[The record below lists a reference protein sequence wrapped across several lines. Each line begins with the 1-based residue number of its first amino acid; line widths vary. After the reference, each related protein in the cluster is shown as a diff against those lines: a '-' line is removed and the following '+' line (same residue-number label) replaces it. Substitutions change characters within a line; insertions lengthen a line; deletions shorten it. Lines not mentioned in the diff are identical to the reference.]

1 MAQRTELPSA
11 RRSLGGEVPGG
22 GDRRQGLAFVVPA
35 LLLITVFLILPA
47 LWTLYLGL
55 TDYRL
60 TGVQAAHPKV
70 VGTANYTHALG
81 DKDFRDALGRTLLFV
96 LGSAVIGQNVLGFVL
111 AWSLRSARRWARAL
125 VETLVLLAW
134 ILPGVV
140 VAWLWIAFL
149 KDEGGTLN
157 AILHT
162 PGRDWWFDHP
172 MGSLIVFNVWRGTA
186 FSMMLFTAALSSVP
200 PSQLESARLAGAS
213 GWQQLRDVV
222 LPAIRGHILTN
233 TLLIS
238 LWTFN
243 DFTPFLIT
251 AGGPDRRSEIM
262 SVYVY
267 RTALGDGRLGFGAAI
282 SLIMILINLVI
293 ALVYLRALRDRG
305 RREPREA
312 VAA

>member
-1 MAQRTELPSA
+1 MTEETDLLPQRPPD
-11 RRSLGGEVPGG
+11 GGIPGG

-96 LGSAVIGQNVLGFVL
+96 LGSAIIGQNILGFAL
-111 AWSLRSARRWARAL
+111 AWTLRSARRWVRSL
-125 VETLVLLAW
+125 VETFVLLAW

-149 KDEGGTLN
+149 KDQGGTLN
-157 AILHT
+157 TILHT
-162 PGRDWWFDHP
+162 PGHNWWFDHP

-200 PSQLESARLAGAS
+200 PSQLESARLAGAG

-222 LPAIRGHILTN
+222 LPGIRGHVLTN

-243 DFTPFLIT
+243 DFTPYLIT
-251 AGGPDRRSEIM
+251 KGEPHGASAVLP
-262 SVYVY
+262 VYIY
-267 RTALGDGRLGFGAAI
+267 LTALPGERLGFASAI
-282 SLIMILINLVI
+282 SLIMLVINLLL
-293 ALVYLRALRDRG
+293 ALAYVRILR
-305 RREPREA
+305 RRA
-312 VAA
+312 

>member
-1 MAQRTELPSA
+1 MAQEDTLPSVA
-11 RRSLGGEVPGG
+11 AAPRDVPGG

-35 LLLITVFLILPA
+35 LLLVTVFLVLPA

-60 TGVQAAHPKV
+60 TGTQAAHPKV
-70 VGTANYTHALG
+70 VGLSNYTGALK
-81 DKDFRDALGRTLLFV
+81 DHDFRDSLGRTLLFV
-96 LGSAVIGQNVLGFVL
+96 FGSAIVGQNALGFAL
-111 AWSLRSARRWARAL
+111 AWSLRSTRRWVRTV

-149 KDEGGTLN
+149 KDQGGTLD

-200 PSQLESARLAGAS
+200 PSQLESARLAGAGS
-213 GWQQLRDVV
+213 WAQLRDVV
-222 LPAIRGHILTN
+222 LPGIRGHILTN

-243 DFTPFLIT
+243 DFTPYLIT
-251 AGGPDRRSEIM
+251 KGEPHGASAVLP
-262 SVYVY
+262 VYIY
-267 RTALGDGRLGFGAAI
+267 LTALPGERLGFASAI
-282 SLIMILINLVI
+282 SLIMLLINLLL
-293 ALVYLRALRDRG
+293 ALAYVRILR
-305 RREPREA
+305 RRA
-312 VAA
+312 

>member
-1 MAQRTELPSA
+1 MAEETDLLPA
-11 RRSLGGEVPGG
+11 RRPVDDGVPGG

-35 LLLITVFLILPA
+35 LLLITVFLVLPA

-70 VGTANYTHALG
+70 VGADNYTHALG
-81 DKDFRDALGRTLLFV
+81 DGEFRDALGRTLLFV
-96 LGSAVIGQNVLGFVL
+96 LGSAIIGQNVLGFVL
-111 AWSLRSARRWARAL
+111 AWALRSARRWVRSL

-149 KDEGGTLN
+149 KDQGGTLN
-157 AILHT
+157 TILHT

-186 FSMMLFTAALSSVP
+186 FSMMLFAAALSSVP
-200 PSQLESARLAGAS
+200 PSQLESARLAGAG

-222 LPAIRGHILTN
+222 IPSIRGHILTN

-243 DFTPFLIT
+243 DFTPYLIT
-251 AGGPDRRSEIM
+251 KGEPHGASAVLP
-262 SVYVY
+262 VYIY
-267 RTALGDGRLGFGAAI
+267 LTALPGERLGFASAI
-282 SLIMILINLVI
+282 SLIMLVINLLL
-293 ALVYLRALRDRG
+293 ALAYIRILR
-305 RREPREA
+305 RRA
-312 VAA
+312 

>member
-1 MAQRTELPSA
+1 MAEETDLLPQ
-11 RRSLGGEVPGG
+11 RSLGGEVPGG

-70 VGTANYTHALG
+70 VGVDNYTHALG
-81 DKDFRDALGRTLLFV
+81 DKEFRDSLGRTLLFV
-96 LGSAVIGQNVLGFVL
+96 LGSAIIGQNLLGFVL
-111 AWSLRSARRWARAL
+111 AWTLRSARRWVRSL

-149 KDEGGTLN
+149 KDQGGTLN
-157 AILHT
+157 TVLHT
-162 PGRDWWFDHP
+162 PGHDWWFDHP

-200 PSQLESARLAGAS
+200 PSQLESARLAGAG

-222 LPAIRGHILTN
+222 LPGIRGHILTN

-243 DFTPFLIT
+243 DFTPYLIT
-251 AGGPDRRSEIM
+251 KGEPHGASAVLP
-262 SVYVY
+262 VYIY
-267 RTALGDGRLGFGAAI
+267 LTALPGERLGFASAI
-282 SLIMILINLVI
+282 SLIMLVINLLL
-293 ALVYLRALRDRG
+293 ALAYVRILR
-305 RREPREA
+305 RRA
-312 VAA
+312 

>member
-1 MAQRTELPSA
+1 MAEETDLLPT
-11 RRSLGGEVPGG
+11 RRPVDDGVPGG

-35 LLLITVFLILPA
+35 LLLITVFLVLPA

-70 VGTANYTHALG
+70 VGADNYTHALG
-81 DKDFRDALGRTLLFV
+81 DGEFRDALGRTLLFV
-96 LGSAVIGQNVLGFVL
+96 LGSAIIGQNVLGFVL
-111 AWSLRSARRWARAL
+111 AWALRSARRWVRSL

-149 KDEGGTLN
+149 KDQGGTLN
-157 AILHT
+157 TILHT

-186 FSMMLFTAALSSVP
+186 FSMMLFAAALSSVP
-200 PSQLESARLAGAS
+200 PSQLESARLAGAG

-222 LPAIRGHILTN
+222 IPSIRGHILTN

-243 DFTPFLIT
+243 DFTPYLIT
-251 AGGPDRRSEIM
+251 KGEPHGASAVLP
-262 SVYVY
+262 VYIY
-267 RTALGDGRLGFGAAI
+267 LTALPGERLGFASAI
-282 SLIMILINLVI
+282 SLIMLVINLLL
-293 ALVYLRALRDRG
+293 ALAYIRILR
-305 RREPREA
+305 RRA
-312 VAA
+312 

>member
-1 MAQRTELPSA
+1 MASQETLRPVA
-11 RRSLGGEVPGG
+11 PAPAPAGG
-22 GDRRQGLAFVVPA
+22 GDRRQGLAFVAPA
-35 LLLITVFLILPA
+35 LLLITVFLVLPA

-60 TGVQAAHPKV
+60 TGTQAAHPKV
-70 VGTANYTHALG
+70 VGLDNYTNALKDHDFHA
-81 DKDFRDALGRTLLFV
+81 ALGRTLLFV
-96 LGSAVIGQNVLGFVL
+96 FGSAVIGQNLLGFAL
-111 AWSLRSARRWARAL
+111 AWSLRSARRWVRTL

-149 KDEGGTLN
+149 KDQGGTLDT
-157 AILHT
+157 ILHT

-200 PSQLESARLAGAS
+200 PSQLESARLAGAGS
-213 GWQQLRDVV
+213 WAQLRDVV
-222 LPAIRGHILTN
+222 LPGIRGHILTN

-243 DFTPFLIT
+243 DFTPYLIT
-251 AGGPDRRSEIM
+251 KGEPHGASAVLP
-262 SVYVY
+262 VYIY
-267 RTALGDGRLGFGAAI
+267 LTALPGERLGFASAI
-282 SLIMILINLVI
+282 SLIMLVINLLL
-293 ALVYLRALRDRG
+293 ALAYIRILR
-305 RREPREA
+305 RRA
-312 VAA
+312 

>member
-1 MAQRTELPSA
+1 MAHQTAQR
-11 RRSLGGEVPGG
+11 SLAGDVPGG

-35 LLLITVFLILPA
+35 LLLVTVFLILPA

-96 LGSAVIGQNVLGFVL
+96 LGSAIIGQNVLGFLL
-111 AWSLRSARRWARAL
+111 AWTLRSTPLATPRRPRCSARRWARAL

-149 KDEGGTLN
+149 KDQGGTLN

-172 MGSLIVFNVWRGTA
+172 MGSLIAFNVWRGTA

-222 LPAIRGHILTN
+222 LPGIRGHILTN

-243 DFTPFLIT
+243 DFTPYLIT
-251 AGGPDRRSEIM
+251 KGEPHGASAVLP
-262 SVYVY
+262 VYIY
-267 RTALGDGRLGFGAAI
+267 LTALPGERLGFASAI
-282 SLIMILINLVI
+282 SLIMLVINLLL
-293 ALVYLRALRDRG
+293 ALAYIRILR
-305 RREPREA
+305 RRA
-312 VAA
+312 

>member
-1 MAQRTELPSA
+1 MAQPETEEKVGPPGG
-11 RRSLGGEVPGG
+11 SLGGEVPGG
-22 GDRRQGLAFVVPA
+22 GDRRQGLVFVLPA
-35 LLLITVFLILPA
+35 LVLITVFLIVPA

-70 VGTANYTHALG
+70 VGLDNYTHALK
-81 DKDFRDALGRTLLFV
+81 DTDFRDSLGRTLLFV
-96 LGSAVIGQNVLGFVL
+96 LGSAIIGQNILGFAL
-111 AWSLRSARRWARAL
+111 AWVLRSARRWVRTL

-149 KDEGGTLN
+149 KDQGGTLDTL
-157 AILHT
+157 LHT

-200 PSQLESARLAGAS
+200 PSQLESARLAGAG

-222 LPAIRGHILTN
+222 VPGIRGHILTN

-243 DFTPFLIT
+243 DFTPYLIT
-251 AGGPDRRSEIM
+251 KGEPHGASAVLP
-262 SVYVY
+262 VYIY
-267 RTALGDGRLGFGAAI
+267 LTALPGERLGFASAI
-282 SLIMILINLVI
+282 SLIMLVINLLL
-293 ALVYLRALRDRG
+293 ALAYVRILR
-305 RREPREA
+305 RRA
-312 VAA
+312 

>member
-1 MAQRTELPSA
+1 VLPP
-11 RRSLGGEVPGG
+11 RRALGGEVPGG

-70 VGTANYTHALG
+70 VGVDNYTHALG
-81 DKDFRDALGRTLLFV
+81 DKEFHDALGRTLLFV
-96 LGSAVIGQNVLGFVL
+96 LGSAIIGQNILGFAL
-111 AWSLRSARRWARAL
+111 AWTLRSARRWVRTL

-149 KDEGGTLN
+149 KDQGGTLN
-157 AILHT
+157 TVLHT
-162 PGRDWWFDHP
+162 PGHDWWFDHP

-186 FSMMLFTAALSSVP
+186 FSMMLFAAALSNVP

-222 LPAIRGHILTN
+222 IPGIRGHILTN

-243 DFTPFLIT
+243 DFTPYLIT
-251 AGGPDRRSEIM
+251 KGEPHGASAVLP
-262 SVYVY
+262 VYIY
-267 RTALGDGRLGFGAAI
+267 LTALPGERLGFASAI
-282 SLIMILINLVI
+282 SLIMLVINLLL
-293 ALVYLRALRDRG
+293 ALAYVRILR
-305 RREPREA
+305 RRA
-312 VAA
+312 

>member
-1 MAQRTELPSA
+1 MAAQEDTLTRGA
-11 RRSLGGEVPGG
+11 LGGEVPGG

-70 VGTANYTHALG
+70 VGVDNYTHAL
-81 DKDFRDALGRTLLFV
+81 RDHEFHAALGRTLLFV
-96 LGSAVIGQNVLGFVL
+96 LGSAIIGQNVLGFAL
-111 AWSLRSARRWARAL
+111 AWMLRSARRWVRAL

-149 KDEGGTLN
+149 KDQGGTLD

-200 PSQLESARLAGAS
+200 PSQLESARLAGAG

-222 LPAIRGHILTN
+222 VPGIRGHILTN

-243 DFTPFLIT
+243 DFTPYLIT
-251 AGGPDRRSEIM
+251 KGEPHGASAVLP
-262 SVYVY
+262 VYIY
-267 RTALGDGRLGFGAAI
+267 LTALPGERLGFASAI
-282 SLIMILINLVI
+282 SLIMLVINLLL
-293 ALVYLRALRDRG
+293 ALAYVRILR
-305 RREPREA
+305 RRA
-312 VAA
+312 

>member
-1 MAQRTELPSA
+1 MTQEDTLPAS
-11 RRSLGGEVPGG
+11 RRGSLGGEVPGG

-70 VGTANYTHALG
+70 VGLDNYTHALG
-81 DKDFRDALGRTLLFV
+81 DREFRDALGRTLLFV
-96 LGSAVIGQNVLGFVL
+96 LGSAIIGQNVLGFVL
-111 AWSLRSARRWARAL
+111 AWALRSARRWVRAL

-149 KDEGGTLN
+149 KDQGGTLD
-157 AILHT
+157 AILGT

-200 PSQLESARLAGAS
+200 PSQLESARLAGAG

-222 LPAIRGHILTN
+222 IPGIRGHILTN

-243 DFTPFLIT
+243 DFTPYLIT
-251 AGGPDRRSEIM
+251 KGEPHGASAVLP
-262 SVYVY
+262 VYIY
-267 RTALGDGRLGFGAAI
+267 LTALPGERLGFASAI
-282 SLIMILINLVI
+282 SLIMLVINLLL
-293 ALVYLRALRDRG
+293 ALAYVRILR
-305 RREPREA
+305 RRA
-312 VAA
+312 

>member
-1 MAQRTELPSA
+1 MVQRTEAPSA
-11 RRSLGGEVPGG
+11 RRSNGSLGGEVPGG

-60 TGVQAAHPKV
+60 TGVQATHPKV
-70 VGTANYTHALG
+70 VGIANYTHALG
-81 DKDFRDALGRTLLFV
+81 DEEFRDALGRTLLFV
-96 LGSAVIGQNVLGFVL
+96 LGSAIIGQNVLGFVL
-111 AWSLRSARRWARAL
+111 AWTLRSARRWVRAL

-222 LPAIRGHILTN
+222 LPGIRGHILTN

-243 DFTPFLIT
+243 DFTPYLIT
-251 AGGPDRRSEIM
+251 KGEPHGASAVLP
-262 SVYVY
+262 VYIY
-267 RTALGDGRLGFGAAI
+267 LTALPGERLGFASAI
-282 SLIMILINLVI
+282 SLIMLVINLLL
-293 ALVYLRALRDRG
+293 ALAYIRILR
-305 RREPREA
+305 RRA
-312 VAA
+312 

>member
-1 MAQRTELPSA
+1 MAPQDTLPSVTVTA
-11 RRSLGGEVPGG
+11 PGEVPGG
-22 GDRRQGLAFVVPA
+22 GDRRQGLAFVLPA
-35 LLLITVFLILPA
+35 LLLITVFLVLPA

-60 TGVQAAHPKV
+60 TGTQAAHPKV
-70 VGTANYTHALG
+70 VGLSNYANALR
-81 DKDFRDALGRTLLFV
+81 DHDFRDALGRTLLFV
-96 LGSAVIGQNVLGFVL
+96 FGSAVIGQNLLGFAL
-111 AWSLRSARRWARAL
+111 AWFLRSTRRWIRSV

-149 KDEGGTLN
+149 KDQGGTLD

-200 PSQLESARLAGAS
+200 PSQLETARLAGA
-213 GWQQLRDVV
+213 GGLQTLRDVV
-222 LPAIRGHILTN
+222 IPGIRGHILTN

-243 DFTPFLIT
+243 DFTPYLIT
-251 AGGPDRRSEIM
+251 KGEPHGASAVLP
-262 SVYVY
+262 VYIY
-267 RTALGDGRLGFGAAI
+267 LTALPGERLGFASAI
-282 SLIMILINLVI
+282 SLIMLLINLLL
-293 ALVYLRALRDRG
+293 ALAYVRILR
-305 RREPREA
+305 RRA
-312 VAA
+312 

>member
-1 MAQRTELPSA
+1 MAEETDLLPA
-11 RRSLGGEVPGG
+11 QGSLGGEVPAG

-35 LLLITVFLILPA
+35 LLLITVFLVVPA

-60 TGVQAAHPKV
+60 TGVQAAHPKI
-70 VGTANYTHALG
+70 VGVDNYTHALG
-81 DKDFRDALGRTLLFV
+81 DKEFRDSLGRTLLFV
-96 LGSAVIGQNVLGFVL
+96 LGSAIIGQNLLGFVL
-111 AWSLRSARRWARAL
+111 AWTLRSARRWVRSL

-149 KDEGGTLN
+149 KDQGGTLDS
-157 AILHT
+157 ILQT

-172 MGSLIVFNVWRGTA
+172 MGSLIVFNIWRGTA
-186 FSMMLFTAALSSVP
+186 FSMMLFTAALSGVP
-200 PSQLESARLAGAS
+200 PSQLESARLAGAG

-222 LPAIRGHILTN
+222 IPSIRGHILTN

-243 DFTPFLIT
+243 DFTPYLIT
-251 AGGPDRRSEIM
+251 KGEPHGASAVLP
-262 SVYVY
+262 VYIY
-267 RTALGDGRLGFGAAI
+267 LTALPGERLGFASAI
-282 SLIMILINLVI
+282 SLIMLLINLVL
-293 ALVYLRALRDRG
+293 ALVYVGVLR
-305 RREPREA
+305 RRRPA
-312 VAA
+312 